1 MPRQLHRFVS
11 FAFAVAD
18 LLIEVDEKGT
28 ICFVLGAA
36 SGLTHQRDEAWLGKP
51 WLDLFHPDDRALVQ
65 ATATSLTAGARCGT
79 LPVRLAG
86 NGSADAGRPALLNAC
101 RLPGNGNRLS
111 CALSAASPADPDT
124 PVARPRDPESGLLD
138 QASFTTA
145 AAGIGTAAREA
156 GRDLGL
162 MFLDLPELAGL
173 AASRPTTC
181 ADLVHRIGALLR
193 AGAIDGDSAGRLTA
207 TRFAVVHDTDASE
220 LGHRLQDVAAAG
232 VQAGVRLSMT
242 GHRME
247 LDARDL
253 GHDELMQAVRFT
265 VNRFA
270 GGSAMPG
277 SVGAAFEQMVGD
289 TLQRMSAFASAVD
302 GEDFELA
309 FQPIVDL
316 ATGELDH
323 FEVLSR
329 FSGEVS
335 PFEKIRFAE
344 EIGIIER
351 FDIAVCT
358 RALALLRSPPPGA
371 ARPLRLAVN
380 LSGRSIANSLF
391 VRLLLALLDQHRD
404 LAGQLSLEITESVQL
419 TDLAQADRVIQECRL
434 RGFAVC
440 LDDFGAG
447 AASFPYLQSL
457 IIDGV
462 KIDGAYIRKIGQ
474 SPRDDA
480 LLRGLV
486 RLCSDLGVDTTAEMI
501 ETATQAEFLRSIGVR
516 HGQGW
521 LFGKATPTPTW
532 PAAKTSAPVAGRT
545 RARRQGVTEGWG

>member
-1 MPRQLHRFVS
+1 
-11 FAFAVAD
+11 
-18 LLIEVDEKGT
+18 
-28 ICFVLGAA
+28 
-36 SGLTHQRDEAWLGKP
+36 
-51 WLDLFHPDDRALVQ
+51 
-65 ATATSLTAGARCGT
+65 
-79 LPVRLAG
+79 
-86 NGSADAGRPALLNAC
+86 
-101 RLPGNGNRLS
+101 
-111 CALSAASPADPDT
+111 
-124 PVARPRDPESGLLD
+124 
-138 QASFTTA
+138 
-145 AAGIGTAAREA
+145 
-156 GRDLGL
+156 
-162 MFLDLPELAGL
+162 
-173 AASRPTTC
+173 
-181 ADLVHRIGALLR
+181 
-193 AGAIDGDSAGRLTA
+193 
-207 TRFAVVHDTDASE
+207 
-220 LGHRLQDVAAAG
+220 
-232 VQAGVRLSMT
+232 
-242 GHRME
+242 ME

-253 GHDELMQAVRFT
+253 GHDELLQAVRFT

-270 GGSAMPG
+270 AGSAMPG
-277 SVGAAFEQMVGD
+277 SIGAAFEQMVGD
-289 TLQRMSAFASAVD
+289 TLQQMSAFASAVD

-351 FDIAVCT
+351 LDIAVCT
-358 RALALLRSPPPGA
+358 RALSLLRSPPPGA
-371 ARPLRLAVN
+371 ARPLRLAIN
-380 LSGRSIANSLF
+380 LSGRSIANPAF
-391 VRLLLALLDQHRD
+391 IRLLLALLDQHRD

-419 TDLAQADRVIQECRL
+419 TDLAQADRVIQECRQ

-486 RLCSDLGVDTTAEMI
+486 RLCIDLGVDTTAEMI
-501 ETATQAEFLRSIGVR
+501 ETAAQAEFLRGIGVR

-521 LFGKATPTPTW
+521 LFGKAAPAPTW
-532 PAAKTSAPVAGRT
+532 QAKISAPAAAGRT
-545 RARRQGVTEGWG
+545 RARRQGATESWG

>member
-1 MPRQLHRFVS
+1 
-11 FAFAVAD
+11 
-18 LLIEVDEKGT
+18 
-28 ICFVLGAA
+28 
-36 SGLTHQRDEAWLGKP
+36 
-51 WLDLFHPDDRALVQ
+51 
-65 ATATSLTAGARCGT
+65 
-79 LPVRLAG
+79 
-86 NGSADAGRPALLNAC
+86 
-101 RLPGNGNRLS
+101 
-111 CALSAASPADPDT
+111 
-124 PVARPRDPESGLLD
+124 
-138 QASFTTA
+138 
-145 AAGIGTAAREA
+145 
-156 GRDLGL
+156 
-162 MFLDLPELAGL
+162 
-173 AASRPTTC
+173 
-181 ADLVHRIGALLR
+181 
-193 AGAIDGDSAGRLTA
+193 
-207 TRFAVVHDTDASE
+207 
-220 LGHRLQDVAAAG
+220 
-232 VQAGVRLSMT
+232 
-242 GHRME
+242 
-247 LDARDL
+247 
-253 GHDELMQAVRFT
+253 
-265 VNRFA
+265 
-270 GGSAMPG
+270 MPG

-289 TLQRMSAFASAVD
+289 TLQRMSAFASVID

-351 FDIAVCT
+351 LDIAVCT

-380 LSGRSIANSLF
+380 LSGRSIANPVF
-391 VRLLLALLDQHRD
+391 IRLLLALLDQHRD

-521 LFGKATPTPTW
+521 LFGKATPTPTCQ
-532 PAAKTSAPVAGRT
+532 AAKTSAPTAGRT

>member
-18 LLIEVDEKGT
+18 LLIEVDETGI
-28 ICFVLGAA
+28 ICFAMGAA
-36 SGLTHQRDEAWLGKP
+36 SGLTHQGDEAWLGRS
-51 WLDLFHPDDRALVQ
+51 WLDLFHPDDRVLVE
-65 ATATSLTAGARCGT
+65 ATAASLTAGARCDT

-86 NGSADAGRPALLNAC
+86 SGSADAGRPALLNAC
-101 RLPGNGNRLS
+101 RLPGNDNRLS
-111 CALSAASPADPDT
+111 CALSAAPSPKPDG
-124 PVARPRDPESGLLD
+124 PAARPRDPGSSLLNP
-138 QASFTTA
+138 ASFVTSAAEIGA
-145 AAGIGTAAREA
+145 AARQA
-156 GRDLGL
+156 GRDVGL

-173 AASRPTTC
+173 AANRPATC
-181 ADLVHRIGALLR
+181 ADLVHRIGTLLR
-193 AGAIDGDSAGRLTA
+193 AGAIDGDAAGRLTP
-207 TRFAVVHDTDASE
+207 TRFAVVHDADASE
-220 LGHRLQDVAAAG
+220 MGHRLQDVAAAG

-247 LDARDL
+247 LAAQDL
-253 GHDELMQAVRFT
+253 GRDELLQAVRFT

-270 GGSAMPG
+270 TGTAMPG
-277 SVGAAFEQMVGD
+277 SIGAAFEQMVGD
-289 TLQRMSAFASAVD
+289 TLQQMSAFALAVD

-329 FSGEVS
+329 FSGESS

-351 FDIAVCT
+351 LDIAVCT
-358 RALALLRSPPPGA
+358 RALALLRAPPPGG

-380 LSGRSIANSLF
+380 LSGRSIGNPLF

-486 RLCSDLGVDTTAEMI
+486 RLCTDLGVDTTAEMI
-501 ETATQAEFLRSIGVR
+501 ETAAQAEFLRGIGVR

-521 LFGKATPTPTW
+521 LFGKAAPAPTW
-532 PAAKTSAPVAGRT
+532 QAKTSAPAVTGRT
-545 RARRQGVTEGWG
+545 RARRQGATESWG